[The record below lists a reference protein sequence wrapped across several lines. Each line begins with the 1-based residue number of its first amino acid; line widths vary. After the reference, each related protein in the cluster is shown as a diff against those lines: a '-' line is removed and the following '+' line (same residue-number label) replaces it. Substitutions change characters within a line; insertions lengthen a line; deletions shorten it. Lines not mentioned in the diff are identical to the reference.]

1 MVKNFGSIF
10 IRGLFTLLPVAV
22 TIYIIY
28 SAIIILEALLGSTL
42 SVVMGELY
50 FPGLGFLA
58 TVFTIFT
65 FGLMLNSFVISRILA
80 FAEEKFATLP
90 VIKTI
95 YSPLKDLMALFNKK
109 DGTGHQK
116 VVFVTIGELRLIG
129 LVTRESFEDLKL
141 ESLTANRH
149 AVYIPLSY
157 GLGGYTVL
165 VDKDQLIEVDLPVE
179 KAISLAL
186 TGWVKADKKLD

>member
-1 MVKNFGSIF
+1 MVKSFGSIF

-42 SVVMGELY
+42 SSVMGELY
-50 FPGLGFLA
+50 VPGLGFLA
-58 TVFTIFT
+58 TVLTIFT